1 MSTCDTNHLLITET
15 ILMHCCNMQTNKMTW
30 FIKTFFFFFLKEN
43 EQISKQF
50 HNFQFAGETKLLLYS
65 RSVHSPGKSAN
76 QTAHRQLKSTAF
88 TIKLTEFFS
97 LNRHQLASVLHRLH
111 PREKCLHPALWTST
125 CLRLK
130 LELMLELS
138 ADTVALME
146 SKICVS
152 NASTRFQFSN
162 SLNNVSVLNW
172 VQFSS
177 SFSLVSG
184 QISGAC
190 QEAFTRNDH
199 WDVSLWFL
207 PG

>member
-1 MSTCDTNHLLITET
+1 MS
-15 ILMHCCNMQTNKMTW
+15 W
-30 FIKTFFFFFLKEN
+30 FWKKD
-43 EQISKQF
+43 QF
-50 HNFQFAGETKLLLYS
+50 NNFHFAGETKPLVYF
-65 RSVHSPGKSAN
+65 RSVHSPGKLRLRIKQPTDNSRVQFSQPSPAGISVTQAPSN
-76 QTAHRQLKSTAF
+76 GEMSPPGCLSKS
-88 TIKLTEFFS
+88 
-97 LNRHQLASVLHRLH
+97 
-111 PREKCLHPALWTST
+111 
-125 CLRLK
+125 RLK
-130 LELMLELS
+130 LELMLELD

-146 SKICVS
+146 SKICVF

-190 QEAFTRNDH
+190 QEAFTRNDR
-199 WDVSLWFL
+199 WDVSLRFL

>member
-1 MSTCDTNHLLITET
+1 
-15 ILMHCCNMQTNKMTW
+15 MTW
-30 FIKTFFFFFLKEN
+30 FKKKKKE
-43 EQISKQF
+43 ISKQF
-50 HNFQFAGETKLLLYS
+50 HNFQFAGETKLLLYF
-65 RSVHSPGKSAN
+65 RSAHNPGKLRLRTKQPTDDS
-76 QTAHRQLKSTAF
+76 RVF
-88 TIKLTEFFS
+88 TIKLTKFFS

-111 PREKCLHPALWTST
+111 PREKCLHPALWTGT
-125 CLRLK
+125 RPRLK
-130 LELMLELS
+130 LELMLELN

-146 SKICVS
+146 SKICAS

-199 WDVSLWFL
+199 WDVSLQFL
-207 PG
+207 TG